1 MAARCEFSVEFF
13 PPKNPAGEEK
23 LRETIG
29 ALRVLHPDYAS
40 VTYGAAGS
48 TQERTLATVTML
60 ARDTDLEAV
69 PHLTCIGST
78 EVGIRTLLDHY
89 RSEGIRRIVALR
101 GDLPPDREDPGF
113 FRQALD
119 LIAYIRDYGGFEIF
133 AAAYPEFHPR
143 AADARADLDYLQGKV
158 EAGASGLIT
167 QYFYNPDAYLQLRD
181 DLARRGIE
189 VPITVGVMPMTN
201 YAQIANFSAQC
212 GAEIP
217 QFLRR
222 RMESFADDPRAQ
234 AELAIE
240 VASRQCRLLLD
251 QGAPGLHFYTLNQ
264 AEATLAIARNL
275 GL

>member
-1 MAARCEFSVEFF
+1 MATRCEFSVEFF
-13 PPKNPAGEEK
+13 PPKNPAGEAK

-29 ALRVLHPDYAS
+29 ALQALRPDYAS

-48 TQERTLATVTML
+48 TQERTLATVAML
-60 ARDTDLEAV
+60 ARDTELEAV

-78 EVGIRTLLDHY
+78 EAGIRAILEHY
-89 RSEGIRRIVALR
+89 RELGIRRIVALR

-113 FRQALD
+113 FHQALD
-119 LIAYIRDYGGFEIF
+119 LIAYIRAFGGFQIY

-143 AADARADLDYLQGKV
+143 AVHARADLEYLQRKV

-181 DLARRGIE
+181 DLARRGVD

-222 RMESFADDPRAQ
+222 RMESFADDPGAQ